1 MPNTAENFLLAWSK
15 YAPTVIFGTTV
26 RRDSARTAKR
36 CALFSDWE
44 VRVTRVF
51 KNASPIPVEEGDTIT
66 VAQIGGTVVENGRV
80 YVYSSPDIP
89 TYGLNGTYVLFLLA
103 NPESASFESI
113 SDSAVDVTD
122 KALRILRNPKGP
134 VKPAEWEKTLT
145 SEEFL
150 ALAER
155 TIIP

>member
-1 MPNTAENFLLAWSK
+1 
-15 YAPTVIFGTTV
+15 
-26 RRDSARTAKR
+26 
-36 CALFSDWE
+36 
-44 VRVTRVF
+44 
-51 KNASPIPVEEGDTIT
+51 
-66 VAQIGGTVVENGRV
+66 
-80 YVYSSPDIP
+80 
-89 TYGLNGTYVLFLLA
+89 VLFLLA